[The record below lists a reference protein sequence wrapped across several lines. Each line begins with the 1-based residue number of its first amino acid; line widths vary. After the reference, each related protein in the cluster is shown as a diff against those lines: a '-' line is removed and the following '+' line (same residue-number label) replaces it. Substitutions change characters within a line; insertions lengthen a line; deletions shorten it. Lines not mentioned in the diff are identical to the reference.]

1 MLKYEFFNL
10 NLIVFY
16 YFDMNKKIIRKFG
29 YLKDQDGIMNRYLR
43 EAEGW
48 ATHLNN
54 TKDFIVNSASE
65 KGKFKAVIMGS
76 GWLLDVPFSEL
87 SQIFK
92 EVILVDIKH
101 PIQIVHKLR
110 DYPNIKFIEIDITGL
125 VEPVFQTLKKK
136 IKNKE
141 IISLTAIIPQYD
153 RAFFNEISQADFV
166 VSVNLLNQLDIL
178 LCDYILL
185 SKQFNDNEIKA
196 FRKYVQTKHL
206 ELLPKGKS
214 VLITDYEELNIDD
227 KHQIINRKQ
236 LLYVDLSPHII
247 RSKWTWDFD
256 SQKTYHKNLQTVF
269 KVMAV
274 EV

>member
-1 MLKYEFFNL
+1 
-10 NLIVFY
+10 
-16 YFDMNKKIIRKFG
+16 MNKKIIRKFG

-101 PIQIVHKLR
+101 PVQIVHKLK
-110 DYPNIKFIEIDITGL
+110 DYPNIKFIETDITGL
-125 VEPVFQTLKKK
+125 VEPVFQTLKKN

-153 RAFFNEISQADFV
+153 LAFFNEILQADFV